1 MKLAWGNKVSKEFRQ
16 KVLDIC
22 KEFNWTGE
30 YASWLMACIAF
41 ETAETFNPSIQ
52 NRAGSGATGLIQFLP
67 STAKGLGTTTDKLK
81 FMGDV
86 EQLSYVRDYLKP
98 YYQRINS
105 LSDMYMAILAPIAV
119 GRSDDK
125 PLYSSGAAYRMNAPL
140 DINNDGVITKG
151 EASRF
156 VTAKLEKG
164 MAYGNWIEVPWE
176 EGKEEAI
183 KLIND
188 IALLLLRLKN
198 LIEN

>member
-1 MKLAWGNKVSKEFRQ
+1 MKLAWGNRVSEGFRK

-30 YASWLMACIAF
+30 HASWLMACIAF

-67 STAKGLGTTTDKLK
+67 STAKGLGTTTELLK
-81 FMGDV
+81 WMGDV

-98 YYQRINS
+98 YYQRVSS
-105 LSDMYMAILAPIAV
+105 LSDMYMAILAPIAI
-119 GRSDDK
+119 GRPDDK

-140 DINNDGVITKG
+140 DINNDGIITKG

-156 VTAKLEKG
+156 VKAKLEKG

-176 EGKEEAI
+176 TGRNEAS

-188 IALLLLRLKN
+188 IALLLLQLKN
-198 LIEN
+198 VIEK